1 MCESHVT
8 LSESNLSCHVLS
20 EKFYRSFCCLSLIQ
34 RLFLIQLEI
43 SEEKKFH

>member
-1 MCESHVT
+1 MCEPHVT
-8 LSESNLSCHVLS
+8 LSENNLCHILL
-20 EKFYRSFCCLSLIQ
+20 EKFLKSYCCLSLIQ